1 MMTSGLLNI
10 ENILSQ
16 DYAREEMSGHADKG
30 LNTARHLNQT
40 WA

>member
-10 ENILSQ
+10 ENLLSQ
-16 DYAREEMSGHADKG
+16 DYARNVWPDKG